1 MAAIPITFAVA
12 LVVGGLAAPIAT
24 GDSDMWVA
32 TAICWL
38 LAVVLVVADRLA
50 ARSRRHEAHGNDRA
64 MGVPP
69 R

>member
-1 MAAIPITFAVA
+1 MALIPLTFAVA
-12 LVVGGLAAPIAT
+12 LVLGGLAAPLVT
-24 GDSDMWVA
+24 GDSDLWVA

-38 LAVVLVVADRLA
+38 LAVVLVVSDRLA
-50 ARSRRHEAHGNDRA
+50 ARSRRHQAQSNDRA